1 MGGMN
6 PRQMGRLMQQMGI
19 KSTEVEALEVIIKK
33 KDGTEMVVSDP
44 QVTIMDIQGQKML
57 QVSGTVSE
65 REAGPSQDDIKLVA
79 DQAGCSAEDA
89 SAALKDAKGDIAAA
103 IMRVHEK
110 RGSG

>member
-1 MGGMN
+1 MIPGMGGMN
-6 PRQMGRLMQQMGI
+6 PRQMGI

-57 QVSGTVSE
+57 QVSGTVTE
-65 REAGPSQDDIKLVA
+65 RDGGPSEDDIKLVA

-89 SAALKDAKGDIAAA
+89 TAALKDAKGDIAAA
-103 IMRVHEK
+103 IMRVREK